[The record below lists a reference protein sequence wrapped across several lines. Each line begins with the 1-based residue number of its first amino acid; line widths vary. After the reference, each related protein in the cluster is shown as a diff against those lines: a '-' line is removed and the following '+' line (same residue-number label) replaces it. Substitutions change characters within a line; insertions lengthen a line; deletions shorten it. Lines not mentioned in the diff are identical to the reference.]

1 MAHDIGP
8 AAVSAKEDRLLRAL
22 VRQHKLPPGV
32 HGFDLEYGQD
42 STGYPSVWVLFVT
55 DDDLKPPAAW
65 IAQLSDLAHKVTEG
79 ILAAGTNRWPYV
91 NFVPPPRAHGPV
103 KRSA

>member
-1 MAHDIGP
+1 MAHDIAL
-8 AAVSAKEDRLLRAL
+8 AAVSAKEDRSLRAL
-22 VRQHKLPPGV
+22 VRKGKLPPGV

-42 STGYPSVWVLFVT
+42 STGYPAVWVLFVA

-65 IAQLSDLAHKVTEG
+65 IVQLSDLARKVTDD
-79 ILAAGTNRWPYV
+79 ILATGTNRWPYV
-91 NFVPPPRAHGPV
+91 SFVPPPRAHGPV